1 MVDIGQVQAS
11 VEALGPIKE
20 GPYGLGTDI
29 AENVQKADQLYDLD
43 FEALA
48 EAGFSTPDIAKG
60 LIKFIAYDRAAAEG
74 ITDSEELRLRG
85 DKALEKYQTGINDGS
100 LNHDTTVYRYSNVAP
115 KRGALT
121 RFGQFML
128 EGATEAAFQLGTG
141 IAVGKTAAKLTPYP
155 KAKPVAGFLGF
166 LGGTIAGDVPAQ
178 KAVETGQALG
188 AFESRPLFLEER
200 IFAKMGKVAGYDGLM
215 VSLSPYLLPKKSA
228 NTFSGIFISD
238 ALSMRNQ
245 SRMAKLKRIPFRASR
260 TIETNLERA
269 GSAARGEKGALAKTI
284 FKAGETT
291 AVGGATIGAGI
302 AEGFAPGDET
312 ISAVSQV
319 GGGILSAFT
328 PTGLMLKF
336 APSVIGSALLQSG
349 SEARQNRLGF
359 KLAEIIR
366 NRSDGETVEEV
377 IASIE
382 NNPEILRAISQ
393 DIMGEDILPELTPA
407 QISGSEILSRITEDT
422 VQAVNKVKPDSP
434 VADEIAKRAKDGRN
448 FTERLIVALTA
459 TGDPADLKLA
469 TQLQTQF
476 IAEHLETQFL
486 LANEQAIQAAAR
498 VGQGD
503 NPEVISRNLFQL
515 LRQVNRNAKRQE
527 EALYEAV
534 DGSTPVDAIPA
545 IIQAVEE
552 VRKRF
557 VLRSGSLPK
566 EIEAEILE
574 LEKAF
579 GLRILEREEPQA
591 LINARQKVEDLPIG
605 DVQEYDAFIERL
617 IGVRGDPDAL
627 RLYAPDVDVNLF
639 VGPNAT
645 RSREDFVAEVIASR
659 KRRGFNEPER
669 FKRLTTVLTAR
680 RALARAEDAAAGAEA
695 TALKQVGETPGYT
708 FGDLNK
714 FKTALQNMST
724 NLAGGENP
732 NRQMAAGLSVLA
744 QAVSDDMDVAIIQ
757 AGGSAAYER
766 AKAFSRARNQSI
778 VRTFAGV
785 TEIKEKNSSLTYHPD
800 LLLEDILSGTLSATA
815 VRMNEITRGAELV
828 SELID
833 ELEIPQGSIVP
844 REGRDM
850 PVEIDGE
857 VVDFEPVPIMDV
869 QTSLE
874 NVARYAARQVL
885 KVVDGEFQ
893 VDPTRAK
900 MFLEDPKNQRILEAF
915 PAVRQMIESGDQLA
929 MTAKLAK
936 NAATE
941 AAFDTRI
948 KQQDAI
954 ANVITY
960 DSPQQAVTAALD
972 GNAPGTEMKALIDLV
987 KEAIGTDETRAI
999 LNAKGVNPDDVIPGL
1014 KSTILEHVWV
1024 KGGGTAGGT
1033 VEPNFNQ
1040 MRQALFEP
1048 MAGGAPVSASTQV
1061 RDPAKVKML
1070 ANRLRLADLLVNEGI
1085 FTRAEMDRLEF
1096 ILQGAENIQVA
1107 NAGGRKAGKLVDEQ
1121 GDLVNSFFRILGSGT
1136 VGAVSEKI
1144 PGLRPQGLI
1153 EAGIGARLA
1162 GKVFGDIPQ
1171 TFQIALLEK
1180 AVTDPQ
1186 FMIQLLRRGKTQQQ
1200 KVDAIRGM
1208 RAYLAGAGFTLLD
1221 EDRDETVDEYFED
1234 PNIVSP
1240 AGVPQGKMKRRDPAF
1255 PAVPNIIQP
1264 GSGVS
1269 AAPKPFG
1276 FDLTMAPSAPAQTPP
1291 QPDTRRRMAAAFPGD
1306 GIMGLLG
1313 TG

>member
-1 MVDIGQVQAS
+1 M
-11 VEALGPIKE
+11 
-20 GPYGLGTDI
+20 
-29 AENVQKADQLYDLD
+29 
-43 FEALA
+43 
-48 EAGFSTPDIAKG
+48 
-60 LIKFIAYDRAAAEG
+60 
-74 ITDSEELRLRG
+74 
-85 DKALEKYQTGINDGS
+85 
-100 LNHDTTVYRYSNVAP
+100 
-115 KRGALT
+115 
-121 RFGQFML
+121 
-128 EGATEAAFQLGTG
+128 
-141 IAVGKTAAKLTPYP
+141 
-155 KAKPVAGFLGF
+155 
-166 LGGTIAGDVPAQ
+166 
-178 KAVETGQALG
+178 
-188 AFESRPLFLEER
+188 
-200 IFAKMGKVAGYDGLM
+200 
-215 VSLSPYLLPKKSA
+215 
-228 NTFSGIFISD
+228 
-238 ALSMRNQ
+238 
-245 SRMAKLKRIPFRASR
+245 
-260 TIETNLERA
+260 
-269 GSAARGEKGALAKTI
+269 
-284 FKAGETT
+284 
-291 AVGGATIGAGI
+291 
-302 AEGFAPGDET
+302 
-312 ISAVSQV
+312 
-319 GGGILSAFT
+319 
-328 PTGLMLKF
+328 
-336 APSVIGSALLQSG
+336 
-349 SEARQNRLGF
+349 
-359 KLAEIIR
+359 
-366 NRSDGETVEEV
+366 
-377 IASIE
+377 
-382 NNPEILRAISQ
+382 
-393 DIMGEDILPELTPA
+393 
-407 QISGSEILSRITEDT
+407 
-422 VQAVNKVKPDSP
+422 
-434 VADEIAKRAKDGRN
+434 
-448 FTERLIVALTA
+448 
-459 TGDPADLKLA
+459 
-469 TQLQTQF
+469 
-476 IAEHLETQFL
+476 
-486 LANEQAIQAAAR
+486 
-498 VGQGD
+498 
-503 NPEVISRNLFQL
+503 
-515 LRQVNRNAKRQE
+515 
-527 EALYEAV
+527 

-566 EIEAEILE
+566 EVEAEILE

-605 DVQEYDAFIERL
+605 DVQEYDAFVKRFL
-617 IGVRGDPDAL
+617 TPDARTRSGFRPNTEAL
-627 RLYAPDVDVNLF
+627 RLFAPDVDVNLF

-645 RSREDFVAEVIASR
+645 RSQEDFVAELIASR

-680 RALARAEDAAAGAEA
+680 RGLARAEDAAAGAEA

-900 MFLEDPKNQRILEAF
+900 MFLESPENQRILEAF

-948 KQQDAI
+948 KQKDAI

-999 LNAKGVNPDDVIPGL
+999 LKAKGVNPDDVIPGL

-1085 FTRAEMDRLEF
+1085 FTRAEMDRLEY

-1107 NAGGRKAGKLVDEQ
+1107 NAGGKKAGKLVDEQ
-1121 GDLVNSFFRILGSGT
+1121 SDLANSFFRILGSGT

-1186 FMIQLLRRGKTQQQ
+1186 FMIQLWRRGKTQQQ

-1221 EDRDETVDEYFED
+1221 EDRDETVDEYFD
-1234 PNIVSP
+1234 APNIVTP
-1240 AGVPQGKMKRRDPAF
+1240 RGVSSGKIKRRDPDF
-1255 PAVPNIIQP
+1255 TAVPDPTGQSP
-1264 GSGVS
+1264 
-1269 AAPKPFG
+1269 APQPFG
-1276 FDLTMAPSAPAQTPP
+1276 FGDVSMAPAPPAAQPPAPSVTSPTATLAQATPPP

-1306 GIMGLLG
+1306 GIMGLMG
-1313 TG
+1313 VG